1 MAERI
6 KGDFNMANIIDGKA
20 FAATIRLQV
29 KEDADR
35 LIEQSKVEP
44 CLAVVLVGENPA
56 SKVYVGAKTKMAAEC
71 NIKTKDYKLDDTTDQ
86 DTLLKLI
93 KMLNEDPDTHGILVQ
108 LPLPKQIDERSV
120 IDAIAVEKDVDGF
133 HAINAGRL
141 SIGGD
146 MLNKAF
152 IPCTPLGSLLLLKD
166 NVDDLTGKNAVVVGR
181 SNIVGKPMSQLLIEE
196 SCTVTV
202 VHSKTKNVEAICS
215 QADVV
220 VVAAGRP
227 EMVNGDWLK
236 EGAVVIDVG
245 INRVPVTKEDGSE
258 GSKIVGDVDFE
269 SASSKASK
277 ITPVPG
283 GVGPMTIACLLR
295 NTVTSAYRHAGLGDP
310 RGTVDSES
318 HDQFKDKYINH

>member
-1 MAERI
+1 MAT
-6 KGDFNMANIIDGKA
+6 IIDGKA
-20 FAATIRLQV
+20 FAAKIRSQV
-29 KEDADR
+29 KEDADK
-35 LIEQSKVEP
+35 LIADKKVDP

-71 NIKTKDYKLDDTTDQ
+71 NIKTKDYKLEDDTDQ
-86 DTLLKLI
+86 ETLLKLI
-93 KMLNEDPDTHGILVQ
+93 KMLNEDTEIHGILVQ

-146 MLNKAF
+146 LLSKAF

-166 NVDDLTGKNAVVVGR
+166 HVEDLRGKNAVVVGR
-181 SNIVGKPMSQLLIEE
+181 SNIVGKPMAQLLIEE

-202 VHSKTKNVEAICS
+202 VHSKTKEVESLCA
-215 QADVV
+215 QADIV

-236 EGAVVIDVG
+236 DGAVVIDVG
-245 INRVPVTKEDGSE
+245 INRVPFTKEDGSQ

-269 SASSKASK
+269 SASKKASK

-295 NTVTSAYRHAGLGDP
+295 NTVTSAYRHSGLNDP
-310 RGTVDSES
+310 RGTVDSKS
-318 HDQFKDKYINH
+318 QDQYKEKFINL

>member
-1 MAERI
+1 MT
-6 KGDFNMANIIDGKA
+6 NIIDGKA
-20 FAATIRLQV
+20 FAAKIRTEVRQ
-29 KEDADR
+29 DSDN
-35 LIEQSKVEP
+35 LISQKTVEP

-71 NIKTKDYKLDDTTDQ
+71 NIKTKDYKLDDSTDQ
-86 DTLLKLI
+86 NTLLNLI
-93 KMLNEDPDTHGILVQ
+93 DDLNKDNSVHGILVQ
-108 LPLPKQIDERSV
+108 LPLPKQIDERKV
-120 IDAIAVEKDVDGF
+120 IDAITVEKDVDGF

-146 MLNKAF
+146 MLKKAF

-166 NVDDLTGKNAVVVGR
+166 QVEDLKGKNAVVVGR

-202 VHSKTKNVEAICS
+202 VHSKTKDIESICAK
-215 QADVV
+215 ADIV

-227 EMVNGDWLK
+227 EMVDGKWLK
-236 EGAVVIDVG
+236 KGSIVIDVG
-245 INRVPVTKEDGSE
+245 INRIPVTKEDGSK
-258 GSKIVGDVDFE
+258 GSRIVGDVDFV
-269 SASSKASK
+269 SASEMASK

-295 NTVTSAYRHAGLGDP
+295 NTVTSAYRHAGLEDP
-310 RGTVDSES
+310 RS
-318 HDQFKDKYINH
+318 I

>member
-1 MAERI
+1 MAT
-6 KGDFNMANIIDGKA
+6 IIDGKA
-20 FAATIRLQV
+20 FAAKIRSQV
-29 KEDADR
+29 KEDADK
-35 LIEQSKVEP
+35 LIADKKVDP

-71 NIKTKDYKLDDTTDQ
+71 NIKTKDYKLEDDTDQ
-86 DTLLKLI
+86 ETLLKLI
-93 KMLNEDPDTHGILVQ
+93 KMLNEDTEIHGILVQ

-146 MLNKAF
+146 LLSKAF

-166 NVDDLTGKNAVVVGR
+166 HVEDLRGKNAVVVGR
-181 SNIVGKPMSQLLIEE
+181 SNIVGKPMAQLLIEE

-202 VHSKTKNVEAICS
+202 VHSKTKEVESLCS
-215 QADVV
+215 QADIV

-236 EGAVVIDVG
+236 DGAIVIDVG
-245 INRVPVTKEDGSE
+245 INRVPFTKEDGSQ

-269 SASSKASK
+269 SASTKASK

-295 NTVTSAYRHAGLGDP
+295 NTVTSAYRHSGLNDP
-310 RGTVDSES
+310 RGTVDSKS
-318 HDQFKDKYINH
+318 QDQYKEKFINL

>member
-1 MAERI
+1 MT
-6 KGDFNMANIIDGKA
+6 NIIDGKA
-20 FAATIRLQV
+20 FAAKIRAEV
-29 KEDADR
+29 KQDSDN
-35 LIEQSKVEP
+35 LISQKSVDP

-71 NIKTKDYKLDDTTDQ
+71 NIKTKDYKLDDSTDQ
-86 DTLLKLI
+86 NTLLKLI
-93 KMLNEDPDTHGILVQ
+93 DDLNKDNTIHGILVQ
-108 LPLPKQIDERSV
+108 LPLPKQIDERKV
-120 IDAIAVEKDVDGF
+120 IDAITVEKDVDGF

-146 MLNKAF
+146 MLKKAF

-166 NVDDLTGKNAVVVGR
+166 QVDDLKGKNAVVVGR

-202 VHSKTKNVEAICS
+202 VHSKTKDIESVCS
-215 QADVV
+215 QADIV

-227 EMVNGDWLK
+227 EMVDGKWLK
-236 EGAVVIDVG
+236 QGAVVIDVG
-245 INRVPVTKEDGSE
+245 INRIPVTKEDGSE
-258 GSKIVGDVDFE
+258 GSKIVGDVDFA
-269 SASSKASK
+269 SASEVASK

-295 NTVTSAYRHAGLGDP
+295 NTVTSAYRHAGLEDP
-310 RGTVDSES
+310 RS
-318 HDQFKDKYINH
+318 I

>member
-1 MAERI
+1 MAT
-6 KGDFNMANIIDGKA
+6 NIDGKA
-20 FAATIRLQV
+20 FAAKIRTQV
-29 KEDADR
+29 KEDADY
-35 LIEQSKVEP
+35 LIANKQVDP

-71 NIKTKDYKLDDTTDQ
+71 NIKTKDYKLEDDTDQ
-86 DTLLKLI
+86 ETLLKLI
-93 KMLNEDPDTHGILVQ
+93 KMLNEDTEIHGILVQ

-146 MLNKAF
+146 LLAKAF

-166 NVDDLTGKNAVVVGR
+166 QVEELRGKNAVVVGR
-181 SNIVGKPMSQLLIEE
+181 SNIVGKPMAQLLIEE

-202 VHSKTKNVEAICS
+202 VHSKTKEVESICS
-215 QADVV
+215 QADIV

-236 EGAVVIDVG
+236 EGSVVIDVG
-245 INRVPVTKEDGSE
+245 INRVPFTKEDGSE

-269 SASSKASK
+269 SASTKASK

-295 NTVTSAYRHAGLGDP
+295 NTVTSAYRHSGLNDP
-310 RGTVDSES
+310 RGTVDSKS
-318 HDQFKDKYINH
+318 QDQYKEKFINL

>member
-1 MAERI
+1 MAT
-6 KGDFNMANIIDGKA
+6 IIDGKA
-20 FAATIRLQV
+20 FAAKIRSQV
-29 KEDADR
+29 KEDADK
-35 LIEQSKVEP
+35 LIADKKVDP

-56 SKVYVGAKTKMAAEC
+56 SKVYVGAKTKMAAEF
-71 NIKTKDYKLDDTTDQ
+71 NIKTKDYKLEDDTDQ
-86 DTLLKLI
+86 ETLLKLI
-93 KMLNEDPDTHGILVQ
+93 KMLNEDTEIHGILVQ

-120 IDAIAVEKDVDGF
+120 IDAITVEKDVDGF

-146 MLNKAF
+146 LLSKAF

-166 NVDDLTGKNAVVVGR
+166 HVEDLRGKNAVVVGR
-181 SNIVGKPMSQLLIEE
+181 SNIVGKPMAQLLIEE

-202 VHSKTKNVEAICS
+202 VHSKTKEVESLCS
-215 QADVV
+215 QADIV

-236 EGAVVIDVG
+236 DGAVVIDVG
-245 INRVPVTKEDGSE
+245 INRVPFTKEDGSE

-269 SASSKASK
+269 SASTKASK

-295 NTVTSAYRHAGLGDP
+295 NTVTSAYRHSGLNDP
-310 RGTVDSES
+310 RGTVDSKS
-318 HDQFKDKYINH
+318 QDQYKEKFINL

>member
-1 MAERI
+1 MAT
-6 KGDFNMANIIDGKA
+6 IIDGKA
-20 FAATIRLQV
+20 FAAKIRSQV
-29 KEDADR
+29 KEDADK
-35 LIEQSKVEP
+35 LIADKKVDP

-71 NIKTKDYKLDDTTDQ
+71 NIKTKDYKLEDDTDQ
-86 DTLLKLI
+86 ETLLKLV
-93 KMLNEDPDTHGILVQ
+93 KMLNEDTEIHGILVQ

-146 MLNKAF
+146 LLSKAF

-166 NVDDLTGKNAVVVGR
+166 HVEDLRGKNAVVVGR
-181 SNIVGKPMSQLLIEE
+181 SNIVGKPMAQLLIEE

-202 VHSKTKNVEAICS
+202 VHSKTKEVESLCS
-215 QADVV
+215 QADIV

-236 EGAVVIDVG
+236 DGAVVIDVG
-245 INRVPVTKEDGSE
+245 INRVPFTKEDGSQ

-269 SASSKASK
+269 SASTKASK

-295 NTVTSAYRHAGLGDP
+295 NTVTSAYRHSGLNDP
-310 RGTVDSES
+310 RGTVDSKS
-318 HDQFKDKYINH
+318 QDQYKEKFINL